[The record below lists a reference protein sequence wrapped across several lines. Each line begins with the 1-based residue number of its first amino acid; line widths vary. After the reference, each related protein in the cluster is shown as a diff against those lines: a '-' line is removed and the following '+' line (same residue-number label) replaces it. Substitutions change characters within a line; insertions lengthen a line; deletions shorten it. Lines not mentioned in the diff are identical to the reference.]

1 MPTDEEQRVLEAQRR
16 MENAHAKAGREINLD
31 QDFWDVYKGR
41 KTITLERGEKGFRRK
56 SEDEWE
62 EISDFLEPEFKAA
75 GIGEKGKKFEV
86 EIGGIEKEFIFEG
99 YRVHAYSSK
108 GVAGVAMLRGEKI
121 VGTIVL
127 HTALNF
133 AKARVKKRV
142 LADAAGNALFTR
154 LLVLFSQNLGGIK
167 EEGEGKGMYAFVRPL
182 KTTRAYAAFTYLLL
196 NKKVETF
203 EDLKKEV
210 ERLATALDLD
220 PITTTSYLRD
230 VLSKEEAPNLAK
242 LASIFIAETKK
253 ILKLWEQTKDIE
265 DLRKRVEKTAELA
278 YIDPLTCTTYLVAVL
293 PKGEK
298 QGVQTLRGILTA
310 EAKDIENLW
319 KATEHIKDL
328 EERVRETAR
337 LAKISPVTCCS
348 YVAAIIPRG
357 ERMGIQKL
365 KQKLQAESKGIL
377 KFWAQTSHISDK
389 KARVVETAR
398 LANIEPVTCCG
409 YLGAALPEDEKS
421 EIYKLLSLFAAEATE
436 VLKFWEQ
443 NKHIQDPRERVIETA
458 KSMEISPVTC
468 AGYLCVVL
476 KGEEK
481 KALYAIWQKLKAEAK
496 DIEKLWKQTS
506 NIPDLEEKIFKICGL
521 ADIGAVT
528 AAGYVSEIVPHELK
542 GAVNAIWQ
550 RLKAEAKKVEV
561 HWKTTA
567 HITDLRARIIETAR
581 LAGIDP
587 VTCASYLS
595 DILPEKERAGIAG
608 IRKNMQIAKR
618 GAQES

>member
-108 GVAGVAMLRGEKI
+108 GVAGVAMLLGKKI
-121 VGTIVL
+121 VGSIVL
-127 HTALNF
+127 HPALNF
-133 AKARVKKRV
+133 AKARVKKKV

-167 EEGEGKGMYAFVRPL
+167 EEVEGKGMYAFARPL
-182 KTTRAYAAFTYLLL
+182 KTTQAHAAFTYLLL

-242 LASIFIAETKK
+242 LSSVLIAKTKK
-253 ILKLWEQTKDIE
+253 ILELWAQTKGIA
-265 DLRKRVEKTAELA
+265 DLRNRVEKTAELA
-278 YIDPLTCTTYLVAVL
+278 GIDPLTCTTYLVAVL
-293 PKGEK
+293 PKEEK
-298 QGVQTLRGILTA
+298 PEVLKLRGILTA
-310 EAKDIENLW
+310 EAKDIVNLW
-319 KATEHIKDL
+319 KSTEYIKDI
-328 EERVRETAR
+328 EERVKETAR
-337 LAKISPVTCCS
+337 LANISLVTCCN
-348 YVAAIIPRG
+348 YVTAIILPG
-357 ERMGIQKL
+357 ERIGIQRIR
-365 KQKLQAESKGIL
+365 QKFQAESKDIL
-377 KFWAQTSHISDK
+377 KFWAQTSHIADK
-389 KARVVETAR
+389 KERVIKTAE
-398 LANIEPVTCCG
+398 LANIEPITCCG
-409 YLGAALPEDEKS
+409 YLSSVLTGDDRS
-421 EIYKLLSLFAAEATE
+421 DIYKLLSLFAAEATK
-436 VLKFWEQ
+436 VLEFWEQ
-443 NKHIQDPRERVIETA
+443 HKHIPDTRERIIEIA
-458 KSMEISPVTC
+458 KSMEKSPVTC
-468 AGYLCVVL
+468 AGYLCAVL

-481 KALYAIWQKLKAEAK
+481 KALYAIWQKLKIEAK
-496 DIEKLWKQTS
+496 NIENLWKQTS
-506 NIPDLEEKIFKICGL
+506 NMPDLEERIFKICGL
-521 ADIGAVT
+521 ANIGAVT
-528 AAGYVSEIVPHELK
+528 AAGYVHEIVPHELK
-542 GAVNAIWQ
+542 GQINAIWQ
-550 RLKAEAKKVEV
+550 RLKAEAKKVET
-561 HWKTTA
+561 HWKTTE
-567 HITDLRARIIETAR
+567 HISDLRARIIKTAR

-587 VTCASYLS
+587 VTCASYLN
-595 DILPEKERAGIAG
+595 DILPEKEKAGIAG
-608 IRKNMQIAKR
+608 IRKDMQIEKR
-618 GAQES
+618 NAQGS